1 MDQEATMTLHRTLPL
16 AVFLALGAPL
26 AAQEPHFG
34 FGIALSVPTGALNST
49 AYPPSG
55 TVASPATESYDT
67 TLGAQFTAS
76 FPMDRKTAIRLD
88 VYGES
93 SNGSNQAA
101 GYQAF
106 DLRHRLLSIGG
117 ELQVFPGLGSAERH
131 RGGYLLGGLS
141 MDLERFESSQGF
153 PNYYGSGVDR
163 TRLGGL
169 VGAGFSFRPY
179 GYWRSNV
186 EVAFH
191 KTLTNTSAGS
201 DAASASPGTPAA
213 DFIRFT
219 YGIIF

>member
-1 MDQEATMTLHRTLPL
+1 MTMPRILPL
-16 AVFLALGAPL
+16 AALLALGAPL

-34 FGIALSVPTGALNST
+34 VGIALSVPTGALDST
-49 AYPPSG
+49 SYPPSG
-55 TVASPATESYDT
+55 TVTSPAKETYDT

-76 FPMDRKTAIRLD
+76 FPVDRKTAIRLD

-93 SNGSNQAA
+93 SGGTNQAA
-101 GYQAF
+101 GYQSF

-117 ELQVFPGLGSAERH
+117 EFQVFPGLGSAERH

-141 MDLERFESSQGF
+141 MDLERFESSQGY
-153 PNYYGSGVDR
+153 PSYYGSSVDR

-179 GYWRSNV
+179 GFWHSNV

-191 KTLTNTSAGS
+191 KTLSNTSAGV
-201 DAASASPGTPAA
+201 DAASSSPGTPAA